1 MIRRSRSTTLERRR
15 SSPIRWLV
23 SAIVLTTAVAWLTPP
38 ARAQHDAFLGRW
50 TISSTSQP
58 PAYVGWLEIT
68 QPGGQLAAT
77 FSNRGQSP
85 MPVASIQVVNGELV
99 FTPAA
104 GRRGPSPEHRARV
117 QGDKLVGSTK
127 AGDRVVEFVG
137 VRPPKWPPADANAKH
152 KLGTPVELF
161 DGKSMDAW
169 DLVNKDQPWFVING
183 EMTNSPEGARPAPG
197 SNLRSKQKFQ
207 DYQIRAEYK
216 LDNGAH
222 SGIYWR
228 GRYEMQ
234 VLGDMGKPVD
244 KFSHMAVYGWIAP
257 LVNASKPDLEW
268 NTMEGTIIAN
278 KISVRLN
285 GQQVHDNSTLEA
297 MTTNVVDVNEL
308 EPGPI
313 QLVGN
318 DGKIWYRKVTVTPI
332 LDGRR

>member
-1 MIRRSRSTTLERRR
+1 MNSRSRSTASGR
-15 SSPIRWLV
+15 SQSPAIRLLIPGLIL
-23 SAIVLTTAVAWLTPP
+23 ATTIAWLAPS
-38 ARAQHDAFLGRW
+38 ARAQHDPFLGRW
-50 TISSTSQP
+50 TISSTADP

-68 QPGGQLAAT
+68 HEGGQLAAR
-77 FSNRGQSP
+77 FSTRGGSP
-85 MPVASIQVVNGELV
+85 TPVASIQIANGELV
-99 FTPAA
+99 FQPAA
-104 GRRGPSPEHRARV
+104 GRRGPSPEHRARA
-117 QGDKLVGSTK
+117 QGEKLVGSTK
-127 AGDRVVEFVG
+127 AADRIVEFVG
-137 VRPPKWPPADANAKH
+137 VRPPRWPAADANAKH
-152 KLGTPVELF
+152 KLGTPIELF
-161 DGKSMDAW
+161 DGKTMDTW

-183 EMTNSPEGARPAPG
+183 EMTNSPEGAKPAPG

-234 VLGDMGKPVD
+234 VLGDMGKPPD

-268 NTMEGTIIAN
+268 NTMEGTIVAN
-278 KISVRLN
+278 KITVRLN
-285 GQQVHDNSTLEA
+285 GQLVHNNSTLEA

-308 EPGPI
+308 EPGPV

-318 DGKIWYRKVTVTPI
+318 DGKIWYRRVTVTPI
-332 LDGRR
+332 LDGRK